1 MFISKYLYLYLYI
14 FIFQLACIT
23 SMSRQTPPDYSI
35 TDEPC
40 KLKLSTRGTNRLK
53 HYHRRHI
60 QTEESHTYT

>member
-1 MFISKYLYLYLYI
+1 MFICTYLYLYLYI
-14 FIFQLACIT
+14 FIFQVAYIT
-23 SMSRQTPPDYSI
+23 SMSRQTPPDHSI

-60 QTEESHTYT
+60 LTEESHTYT